1 MEKRGTGT
9 LAMNGDNTYTG
20 ATTIANGTLVLN
32 GNTQSIHTVKNGAVL
47 ILGDKYPTFKTKS
60 INLKNGAVLDL
71 RNASANIQGDLN
83 ANGATIY
90 VSSNTATVSGTANLR
105 NAKILL
111 VKDGKTVPVE
121 NIAAFVHAKSINR

>member
-60 INLKNGAVLDL
+60 INLENGAVLDL